1 MDVKIRLGVACCWLR
16 HVSSF
21 VSRKLVSATTS
32 GLLDLPL
39 EFLDRVLMVGTR
51 FLVELDLLVWSGW
64 GVGFGG
70 RLAFSLEEVQPM
82 VPGYDFGEAR

>member
-1 MDVKIRLGVACCWLR
+1 MDVKARLGVTRCWLR
-16 HVSSF
+16 HISSF

-32 GLLDLPL
+32 GLLNLPL
-39 EFLDRVLMVGTR
+39 EFLDQVLNVGTR

-82 VPGYDFGEAR
+82 VPGYGFDETR

>member
-1 MDVKIRLGVACCWLR
+1 MDVKARLGVARCWLR
-16 HVSSF
+16 HILSF

-39 EFLDRVLMVGTR
+39 EFLDRILNVGTR

-70 RLAFSLEEVQPM
+70 RFGFSLEEVQPM
-82 VPGYDFGEAR
+82 VPGYGFGGAR